1 MNALV
6 ASPFLTVPRL
16 ARIPWLVH
24 GFGTRLWALEDFG
37 KRAGLNDFKVVWL
50 KQTHSNDVHFIDAP
64 PRRRLLGDALAT
76 GEPEILLVVKTADCL
91 PVFLVDEGARVVAA
105 VHAGWRG
112 TRGRILERAVQEL
125 RDRRG
130 SSPRSLLAALGP
142 CIGASCYE
150 VGEDV
155 RRAYMEAGMDGDLF
169 RPVPGAES
177 GPKYLLNLKE
187 ANRRQLIGRGLR
199 PENIFDVAICTHCDA
214 RLLSFRRDHDRTA
227 RLYNFIGMTR

>member
-1 MNALV
+1 MNAP
-6 ASPFLTVPRL
+6 AAPSFLTVPRL
-16 ARIPWLVH
+16 SQIPWLIH
-24 GFGTRLWALEDFG
+24 GFGTRLWALKDFRNRSPW
-37 KRAGLNDFKVVWL
+37 KDFKVVWL
-50 KQTHSNDVHFIDAP
+50 KQTHSEEVHFIAAA

-91 PVFLVDEGARVVAA
+91 PVFLIDEGARVVAA

-112 TRGRILERAVQEL
+112 TRGRILERVVQEL

-130 SSPRSLLAALGP
+130 STPRSLLAALGP
-142 CIGASCYE
+142 CVGASCYE

-155 RRAYMEAGMDGDLF
+155 RRAYQEAGLDGDLF
-169 RPVPGAES
+169 RSIAGAAAE
-177 GPKYLLNLKE
+177 PKYLLDLKE

-199 PENIFDVAICTHCDA
+199 PKNIFDVALCTHCDE
-214 RLLSFRRDHDRTA
+214 RLLSFRRDRDRTA

>member
-1 MNALV
+1 MNAP
-6 ASPFLTVPRL
+6 AAPSFLTVPRL
-16 ARIPWLVH
+16 SRIPWLVH

-37 KRAGLNDFKVVWL
+37 KRAPWKDFKVVRL
-50 KQTHSNDVHFIDAP
+50 KQTHSDDVHFIDDQ

-112 TRGRILERAVQEL
+112 TRRRILERAVQGL
-125 RDRRG
+125 WDRRG
-130 SSPRSLLAALGP
+130 SSPQSLLAALGP

-155 RRAYMEAGMDGDLF
+155 RRSYLEAGLDGDLF
-169 RPVPGAES
+169 RPISGAASE
-177 GPKYLLNLKE
+177 PKYLLDLKE

-199 PENIFDVAICTHCDA
+199 PENIFDVALCTHCDR
-214 RLLSFRRDHDRTA
+214 RLLSFRRDRDRTA